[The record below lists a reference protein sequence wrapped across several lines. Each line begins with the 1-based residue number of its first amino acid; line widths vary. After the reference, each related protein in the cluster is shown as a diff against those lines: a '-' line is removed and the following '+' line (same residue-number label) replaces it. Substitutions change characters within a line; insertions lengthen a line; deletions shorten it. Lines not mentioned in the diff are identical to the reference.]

1 MRPANRLKLA
11 GARAGVAIDPV
22 CLQGGLHPVPQIL
35 INDRVVLAWI
45 DLVLMHDLAA
55 IDAVLQYE
63 IERPPGN
70 RLAPCGHGA
79 VRRLLTMPAAS
90 RCSLSRRTERSS

>member
-1 MRPANRLKLA
+1 MA

-22 CLQGGLHPVPQIL
+22 FFHGGPHAVPQIV

-63 IERPPGN
+63 LERPPGN
-70 RLAPCGHGA
+70 RLAA
-79 VRRLLTMPAAS
+79 METPALA
-90 RCSLSRRTERSS
+90 